1 MGDILRLKANLPTYP
16 LAHLPAYLLTMP
28 TNIKAQLTNLFPH
41 PLTPS
46 LTYSDVLLLQNN
58 FEAQC
63 SMKSDPDAGVNAEE
77 FAAAFQQVWPELSMS
92 EMKSVFSKVDAT
104 ADGLP
109 TPTPTPNPNPNPYP
123 TPNQGRRHRRRP
135 PNPNPQPQPL
145 PPP

>member
-1 MGDILRLKANLPTYP
+1 
-16 LAHLPAYLLTMP
+16 MP
-28 TNIKAQLTNLFPH
+28 TNILQLKAQLTNLPTY

-46 LTYSDVLLLQNN
+46 LTYSDFLLLQNN

-123 TPNQGRRHRRRP
+123 TPNQGRRHRRRSRSVGRVP
-135 PNPNPQPQPL
+135 LLHGVAQPGTL
-145 PPP
+145 VRVS

>member
-1 MGDILRLKANLPTYP
+1 
-16 LAHLPAYLLTMP
+16 MP
-28 TNIKAQLTNLFPH
+28 SNTLQLKAQLTNLLPY
-41 PLTPS
+41 PLTP
-46 LTYSDVLLLQNN
+46 LPTYSDFLLLQNN

-63 SMKSDPDAGVNAEE
+63 SMKSDPDVGVNAEE

-109 TPTPTPNPNPNPYP
+109 TPIPTPNPNPNPYP

-145 PPP
+145 PHP